1 MAVDGFI
8 TAWQRHLQADE
19 RLGTLVQVGLTTSY
33 PMFAR
38 VGDNLFVRHFYYPSS
53 RTGPNEVTVSGPR
66 LLVTLALP
74 DLAFVESETNP
85 FDLPPLENAVY
96 EVPEEEHE
104 AKRALIARLETLYD
118 EALSNYPEP
127 PPSAVANE
135 LVETLQQVVP
145 PALWPYYEQL
155 MRGFADWIEG
165 E

>member
-1 MAVDGFI
+1 
-8 TAWQRHLQADE
+8 
-19 RLGTLVQVGLTTSY
+19 
-33 PMFAR
+33 
-38 VGDNLFVRHFYYPSS
+38 
-53 RTGPNEVTVSGPR
+53 
-66 LLVTLALP
+66 LP

-155 MRGFADWIEG
+155 MPGFAGWIEG